1 MRCAV
6 SEISDS
12 VEVVLADPQS
22 VARIGTREV
31 LEDGG
36 VIVVAETESGEEA
49 LRVARDE
56 RPDVLVCE
64 MDLPEL
70 SGLQLAVRL
79 SEVDTPAVA
88 VLALSAYDDERYV
101 RHLMENGIAGYLKKS
116 EAPKRIVDAVRGLAR
131 GEEGWLSPEVVQK
144 AMHLEQRTD
153 GAEQLETRGVT
164 GREREVLRLLAEGRS
179 NQQIADALFVSKNTA
194 RTCRASTR
202 SWASAHGARP
212 SPGRGSTGWQKRS
225 SREPLR

>member
-1 MRCAV
+1 MRRAV

-49 LRVARDE
+49 LRMARDE

-70 SGLQLAVRL
+70 SGLQVAVRL
-79 SEVDTPAVA
+79 SEAGTPSVA

-116 EAPKRIVDAVRGLAR
+116 EAPGRIVDAVRALAR
-131 GEEGWLSPEVVQK
+131 GEEGWASPGVVQK
-144 AMHLEQRTD
+144 AMDLEQRAD
-153 GAEQLETRGVT
+153 GTEQLEACGVT
-164 GREREVLRLLAEGRS
+164 EREREVLRLLAKGRS

-194 RTCRASTR
+194 RTHVSRLYEKLGVCARREAIA
-202 SWASAHGARP
+202 WAWEHGLAEA
-212 SPGRGSTGWQKRS
+212 Q
-225 SREPLR
+225 